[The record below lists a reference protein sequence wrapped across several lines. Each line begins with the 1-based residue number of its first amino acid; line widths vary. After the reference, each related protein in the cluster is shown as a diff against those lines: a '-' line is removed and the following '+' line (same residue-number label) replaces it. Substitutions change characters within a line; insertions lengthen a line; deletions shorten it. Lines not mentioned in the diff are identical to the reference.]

1 MSHTNWQHL
10 SINKNQCTTAYDENW
25 LQWPH
30 EQKFSKVWL
39 NTVEAIVDFR
49 ANNEGKMFSPGNLGV
64 YHLTTW
70 RQVRVT
76 FQQISELI
84 RSITFM
90 VSISV
95 QRNAVTLVRSCLFL
109 PYVELH
115 LFPQAWAQS
124 SGLGSF
130 FKINITNHSA
140 SVQGYKA
147 QFIHS
152 ASSWMKVS
160 DMSENMGKI
169 THYHVWW

>member
-10 SINKNQCTTAYDENW
+10 SNNKNQCMTAHDENW
-25 LQWPH
+25 LQWPCK
-30 EQKFSKVWL
+30 QKFLKVWL

-64 YHLTTW
+64 YQMTTW
-70 RQVRVT
+70 HQVRVT

-84 RSITFM
+84 WSITFM

-95 QRNAVTLVRSCLFL
+95 WHNTMTLVHSRLFL
-109 PYVELH
+109 PCVELH
-115 LFPQAWAQS
+115 LFPQAWAHF

-130 FKINITNHSA
+130 FKINITNYSA

-147 QFIHS
+147 QCIHS

-169 THYHVWW
+169 SHCHV

>member
-10 SINKNQCTTAYDENW
+10 SNNKNQCTTAHDENW

-30 EQKFSKVWL
+30 EQKFLKVWL

-49 ANNEGKMFSPGNLGV
+49 ANNEGKMFSPGNLSV
-64 YHLTTW
+64 YQMTMW
-70 RQVRVT
+70 RQVRVA

-84 RSITFM
+84 WSITFM

-115 LFPQAWAQS
+115 LFPQAWHVQIGITLLALIFS
-124 SGLGSF
+124 SSCKAKRDWLG
-130 FKINITNHSA
+130 
-140 SVQGYKA
+140 
-147 QFIHS
+147 
-152 ASSWMKVS
+152 KVIFRCNLIS
-160 DMSENMGKI
+160 I
-169 THYHVWW
+169 FT